1 MMSTAK
7 ERKLLQQEAR
17 IKQSRLE
24 LEYVKKH
31 FSKAKQAM
39 SGSESTSG
47 GQNPLKKSSRSIVSG
62 VAETL
67 QEPWVQK
74 LLALFLTAWIAERIQ
89 AKPGKK
95 HRFLRWL
102 SRLL

>member
-47 GQNPLKKSSRSIVSG
+47 GQNPDGRAHV
-62 VAETL
+62 
-67 QEPWVQK
+67 
-74 LLALFLTAWIAERIQ
+74 
-89 AKPGKK
+89 
-95 HRFLRWL
+95 
-102 SRLL
+102 